1 MKHLV
6 YCILRDVRGP
16 MRGVLPPGVE
26 SAPVFLV
33 AEGGLAAACSV
44 APDAWVTPTV
54 PRATAFAWV
63 VAALHKV
70 AAVVP
75 FRYGNSLENREQVL
89 ALMQA
94 HRAQFL
100 QSLEEVQGC
109 DEMGL
114 RILLENRPEHSVR
127 AEHAPYTAH
136 KHPCRVGAVHPPSSS
151 HKNPCRVGAV
161 HPPSSSH
168 TRPGPAC
175 VQPAYAAPAG
185 TGREFLEGRRAH
197 YAAEECDEALAAQA
211 AAEARGALEGLAVKC
226 RAERSS
232 AADGRLLSLFFLVR
246 RENVERFREA
256 FGQLRQETSAK
267 MLLTGPWPPY
277 NFVGSPCP
285 DGRAERD

>member
-6 YCILRDVRGP
+6 YCALRDVRP
-16 MRGVLPPGVE
+16 WRHALPTGVE
-26 SAPVFLV
+26 GAPVFLV

-44 APDAWVTPTV
+44 APDGCATPTV
-54 PRATAFAWV
+54 SRATAYAWV
-63 VAALHKV
+63 VGALHV
-70 AAVVP
+70 VTAVLP
-75 FRYGNSLENREQVL
+75 FRYGNFLDSSERVL
-89 ALMQA
+89 NLLRV
-94 HRAQFL
+94 HRAEFL
-100 QSLEEVQGC
+100 QFLEEVQGC

-136 KHPCRVGAVHPPSSS
+136 K
-151 HKNPCRVGAV
+151 NPCRVGAV

-168 TRPGPAC
+168 TSQGLACAQPAC
-175 VQPAYAAPAG
+175 AAPRQSVRA
-185 TGREFLEGRRAH
+185 GREFLEGRRAH
-197 YAAEECDEALAAQA
+197 YAAEECDEAPASPLGGA

-226 RAERSS
+226 REERSS
-232 AADGRLLSLFFLVR
+232 APASPLGRVLSLFFLVR

-256 FGQLRQETSAK
+256 FRQLQQETSAK

-277 NFVGSPCP
+277 NFVGSPRP

>member
-1 MKHLV
+1 MKHVV
-6 YCILRDVRGP
+6 YCILRDVRDP

-26 SAPVFLV
+26 GAPVFLV

-44 APDAWVTPTV
+44 APDGCATPTV
-54 PRATAFAWV
+54 PRATAYAWV
-63 VAALHKV
+63 VGALH
-70 AAVVP
+70 AVTAVLP
-75 FRYGNSLENREQVL
+75 FRYGNFLDSSERVL
-89 ALMQA
+89 NLLRV
-94 HRAQFL
+94 HRAEFL
-100 QSLEEVQGC
+100 QSLEEVEGC

-114 RILLENRPEHSVR
+114 RILLENRPHL
-127 AEHAPYTAH
+127 ACAQ
-136 KHPCRVGAVHPPSSS
+136 
-151 HKNPCRVGAV
+151 
-161 HPPSSSH
+161 
-168 TRPGPAC
+168 PAC
-175 VQPAYAAPAG
+175 AAPGLPAIALAAGG

-197 YAAEECDEALAAQA
+197 YAAEECDEALAAHA

-226 RAERSS
+226 RAQRSGAPAS
-232 AADGRLLSLFFLVR
+232 PLGRVLSLFFLVR

>member
-6 YCILRDVRGP
+6 YCVLRDARGP
-16 MRGVLPPGVE
+16 MRCILPAGVE
-26 SAPVFLV
+26 GAQVLLV

-44 APDAWVTPTV
+44 VPDGCATPTV
-54 PRATAFAWV
+54 PRATAYARV

-75 FRYGNSLENREQVL
+75 FRYGNLLENREQVL
-89 ALMQA
+89 GLMQA
-94 HRAQFL
+94 HRAEFL
-100 QSLEEVQGC
+100 QSLEEVEGC

-114 RILLENRPEHSVR
+114 RILLENRPGL
-127 AEHAPYTAH
+127 ACAQ
-136 KHPCRVGAVHPPSSS
+136 
-151 HKNPCRVGAV
+151 
-161 HPPSSSH
+161 
-168 TRPGPAC
+168 PAC
-175 VQPAYAAPAG
+175 AATGG

-226 RAERSS
+226 RAQRSS
-232 AADGRLLSLFFLVR
+232 APASPLGRVLSLFFLVR

-256 FGQLRQETSAK
+256 FGQLQQETSAK

-277 NFVGSPCP
+277 NFVPGTAAALAVAGGSP
-285 DGRAERD
+285 

>member
-26 SAPVFLV
+26 GAPVFLV

-100 QSLEEVQGC
+100 QFLEEVQGC

-136 KHPCRVGAVHPPSSS
+136 KH
-151 HKNPCRVGAV
+151 PCRVGAV

-226 RAERSS
+226 RAQRSS
-232 AADGRLLSLFFLVR
+232 APASPLGRVLSLFFLVR

-256 FGQLRQETSAK
+256 FGQLQQETSAK

-277 NFVGSPCP
+277 NFVGSPVV
-285 DGRAERD
+285 R

>member
-44 APDAWVTPTV
+44 APDACATPTV

-75 FRYGNSLENREQVL
+75 FRYGNFLDSGERVLNLLRVHREE
-89 ALMQA
+89 
-94 HRAQFL
+94 FL
-100 QSLEEVQGC
+100 RSLEEVEGC

-114 RILLENRPEHSVR
+114 RILRENCPHL
-127 AEHAPYTAH
+127 
-136 KHPCRVGAVHPPSSS
+136 
-151 HKNPCRVGAV
+151 
-161 HPPSSSH
+161 
-168 TRPGPAC
+168 AC
-175 VQPAYAAPAG
+175 ARPAYAAPGGA
-185 TGREFLEGRRAH
+185 GREYLEGRRAH
-197 YAAEECDEALAAQA
+197 YAAEECDEAPALRTGGA

-226 RAERSS
+226 REDRSR

-256 FGQLRQETSAK
+256 FRQLRQETSAK

>member
-1 MKHLV
+1 
-6 YCILRDVRGP
+6 

-26 SAPVFLV
+26 GAAVFLV

-44 APDAWVTPTV
+44 VSDACATPTV

-75 FRYGNSLENREQVL
+75 FRYGNLLENREQVL
-89 ALMQA
+89 ELMQA
-94 HRAQFL
+94 HRAEFL
-100 QSLEEVQGC
+100 QSLEEVEGC

-114 RILLENRPEHSVR
+114 RILLENRPGLEC
-127 AEHAPYTAH
+127 AQ
-136 KHPCRVGAVHPPSSS
+136 
-151 HKNPCRVGAV
+151 
-161 HPPSSSH
+161 
-168 TRPGPAC
+168 PAC
-175 VQPAYAAPAG
+175 AAPGLPAIALAAAGG
-185 TGREFLEGRRAH
+185 TGREFLEGRRVH
-197 YAAEECDEALAAQA
+197 YAAEECDEAMAAQA
-211 AAEARGALEGLAVKC
+211 AAEARGALEGLAVKYLADRS
-226 RAERSS
+226 RAPASPL
-232 AADGRLLSLFFLVR
+232 GRVLSLFFLVR

-256 FGQLRQETSAK
+256 FGQLGQETSAK

>member
-1 MKHLV
+1 
-6 YCILRDVRGP
+6 

-26 SAPVFLV
+26 GAPVFLV

-44 APDAWVTPTV
+44 ALDACVTPTV
-54 PRATAFAWV
+54 PRATAYAWV

-70 AAVVP
+70 ATVVP
-75 FRYGNSLENREQVL
+75 FRYGNLLETREQVL
-89 ALMQA
+89 ELMRV
-94 HRAQFL
+94 HREEFL

-114 RILLENRPEHSVR
+114 RILLENRPHL
-127 AEHAPYTAH
+127 ACAQ
-136 KHPCRVGAVHPPSSS
+136 
-151 HKNPCRVGAV
+151 
-161 HPPSSSH
+161 
-168 TRPGPAC
+168 PAC
-175 VQPAYAAPAG
+175 AAPGG

-226 RAERSS
+226 RVECPGP
-232 AADGRLLSLFFLVR
+232 ADGRLLSLFFLVR

-256 FGQLRQETSAK
+256 FGQFQQETSAK

>member
-6 YCILRDVRGP
+6 YCILREVRP
-16 MRGVLPPGVE
+16 LPCALPAGVE
-26 SAPVFLV
+26 GAQVLLV

-44 APDAWVTPTV
+44 VPDGCATPTV

-63 VAALHKV
+63 VGALH
-70 AAVVP
+70 AVTAVLP
-75 FRYGNSLENREQVL
+75 FRYGNFLDSSERVLNLQRVHREE
-89 ALMQA
+89 
-94 HRAQFL
+94 FL

-114 RILLENRPEHSVR
+114 RILLENRPGLVC
-127 AEHAPYTAH
+127 A
-136 KHPCRVGAVHPPSSS
+136 
-151 HKNPCRVGAV
+151 
-161 HPPSSSH
+161 
-168 TRPGPAC
+168 
-175 VQPAYAAPAG
+175 QPAYAAPGG

-226 RAERSS
+226 RADRSS
-232 AADGRLLSLFFLVR
+232 AAAGRLLSFFFLVR
-246 RENVERFREA
+246 RENVERFRKA
-256 FGQLRQETSAK
+256 FGQLQQETSAK

-277 NFVGSPCP
+277 NFVPGTATARAVAGHSPCL